1 MISTKKNGGFYLLKT
16 QHRSM
21 AVALKLF
28 GNMHVQFKVELL
40 LLCVNVFHL
49 SRFVLEWLLNCD
61 YDAT

>member
-1 MISTKKNGGFYLLKT
+1 
-16 QHRSM
+16 M

-28 GNMHVQFKVELL
+28 GNMQVQFKVELL

-49 SRFVLEWLLNCD
+49 LRFVLEWLLNCD